1 MRMKEYGFRI
11 PFSPSTEKNR
21 RGVPNL
27 FDTAIPNSPPSQSSP
42 VKGEEVWNEIKTA
55 TLIKSHQPG
64 FLVRSANMTSRLLAT
79 VFTLSLLFSG
89 TAPAQQLPKSVTVGS
104 NPPGSLFYALAS
116 GLGKV
121 ISEASQMQAQVQPY
135 AGTSTFVPLFDSGEL
150 DFGVVNAVDM
160 GMVYQGQKLKVGG
173 RNPFPHVPSSRLIM
187 RGSPLRSSLI
197 VKKDSPIK
205 TIGDVKGKRVTGEY
219 PAQLA
224 VWYNVFGSLSNGGL
238 TWNDVKVVPV
248 PAVNEGVDALI
259 QGRADVTTHAIGSA
273 KVKEADAAV
282 GIRYIPLDCSKQG
295 EQRIKKAV
303 PGYYLSV
310 VKAGSSTGIVEDT
323 CAYTYDI
330 YLVGHK
336 ALPDAVVRNVLQA
349 IWINIEKLPQFH
361 PGFTEWTKDRAVDVD
376 VTMPYHPA
384 AIRFFKDQNAWPA
397 KMDDA
402 QQRLLALNP

>member
-1 MRMKEYGFRI
+1 MGRQFFYC
-11 PFSPSTEKNR
+11 
-21 RGVPNL
+21 
-27 FDTAIPNSPPSQSSP
+27 
-42 VKGEEVWNEIKTA
+42 
-55 TLIKSHQPG
+55 
-64 FLVRSANMTSRLLAT
+64 LVLAT
-79 VFTLSLLFSG
+79 FLFATEG
-89 TAPAQQLPKSVTVGS
+89 RAQQLPKSVAIGS

-116 GLGKV
+116 GLAKV
-121 ISEASQMQAQVQPY
+121 VSEASPMQAQVQPY

-150 DFGVVNAVDM
+150 ELGVVNAVDM

-173 RNPFPHVPSSRLIM
+173 RNPFPHVPSSRLLM

-205 TIGDVKGKRVTGEY
+205 TIGDVKGRRVTGEY

-273 KVKEADAAV
+273 KVKEADAAI

-295 EQRIKKAV
+295 EARIKKAV

-310 VKAGSSTGIVEDT
+310 VKAG
-323 CAYTYDI
+323 
-330 YLVGHK
+330 
-336 ALPDAVVRNVLQA
+336 
-349 IWINIEKLPQFH
+349 
-361 PGFTEWTKDRAVDVD
+361 
-376 VTMPYHPA
+376 
-384 AIRFFKDQNAWPA
+384 
-397 KMDDA
+397 
-402 QQRLLALNP
+402 

>member
-1 MRMKEYGFRI
+1 MGRQFFYC
-11 PFSPSTEKNR
+11 
-21 RGVPNL
+21 
-27 FDTAIPNSPPSQSSP
+27 
-42 VKGEEVWNEIKTA
+42 
-55 TLIKSHQPG
+55 
-64 FLVRSANMTSRLLAT
+64 LVLAT
-79 VFTLSLLFSG
+79 FLFATDG
-89 TAPAQQLPKSVTVGS
+89 RAQQLPKSVAIGS

-116 GLGKV
+116 GMAKV
-121 ISEASQMQAQVQPY
+121 VSEASPMQAQVQPY

-150 DFGVVNAVDM
+150 DLGVVNAVDM

-173 RNPFPHVPSSRLIM
+173 RNPFPHVPSARLLM

-224 VWYNVFGSLSNGGL
+224 VWYNVFGSLANGGL

-248 PAVNEGVDALI
+248 PAVNEGVDALV
-259 QGRADVTTHAIGSA
+259 QGRADVTTHAIGTA

-282 GIRYIPLDCSKQG
+282 GVRYIPLDCSKQG
-295 EQRIKKAV
+295 EERIKKAV

-349 IWINIEKLPQFH
+349 IWVNVEKLPQFH
-361 PGFTEWTKDRAVDVD
+361 PGFAEWTKVRAVDPE
-376 VTMPYHPA
+376 VTIPYHPA
-384 AIRFFKDQNAWPA
+384 AIRYFKDSGVWSA
-397 KMDDA
+397 KMDEA
-402 QQRLLALNP
+402 QKKLLALSP

>member
-1 MRMKEYGFRI
+1 LIAALLSFA
-11 PFSPSTEKNR
+11 
-21 RGVPNL
+21 GVL
-27 FDTAIPNSPPSQSSP
+27 
-42 VKGEEVWNEIKTA
+42 E
-55 TLIKSHQPG
+55 
-64 FLVRSANMTSRLLAT
+64 
-79 VFTLSLLFSG
+79 
-89 TAPAQQLPKSVTVGS
+89 AQQLPKSVAIGS

-116 GLGKV
+116 GLAKV
-121 ISEASQMQAQVQPY
+121 VSDSAAIQAQVQPY
-135 AGTSTFVPLFDSGEL
+135 AGTSTFVPLFDTGEL

-173 RNPFPHVPSSRLIM
+173 RNPFPHVASSRLIM

-205 TIGDVKGKRVTGEY
+205 TIADVKGKRVTGEY

-224 VWYNVFGSLSNGGL
+224 VWYNVFGALSNGGL

-282 GIRYIPLDCSKQG
+282 GIRYVPLDCSPQG
-295 EQRIKKAV
+295 AARIKKAV
-303 PGYYLSV
+303 PGYYLST
-310 VKAGSSTGIVEDT
+310 VKAGASTGIVEDT
-323 CAYTYDI
+323 CTYTYDI

-336 ALPDAVVRNVLQA
+336 ALPDAVVRSVLQA
-349 IWINIEKLPQFH
+349 IWVNIEKLPQFH
-361 PGFTEWTKDRAVDVD
+361 PGFAEWTKQRAVDPE

-384 AIRFFKDQNAWPA
+384 AIRFFKDNNGWPA
-397 KMDDA
+397 KMDA
-402 QQRLLALNP
+402 EQKKLLALNP

>member
-1 MRMKEYGFRI
+1 MFR
-11 PFSPSTEKNR
+11 P
-21 RGVPNL
+21 
-27 FDTAIPNSPPSQSSP
+27 
-42 VKGEEVWNEIKTA
+42 A
-55 TLIKSHQPG
+55 T
-64 FLVRSANMTSRLLAT
+64 R
-79 VFTLSLLFSG
+79 SLLLLVG
-89 TAPAQQLPKSVTVGS
+89 LLTASASSAQPLPKSIAIGS

-116 GLGKV
+116 GLAKV
-121 ISEASQMQAQVQPY
+121 ISEASPMQAQVQPY

-150 DFGVVNAVDM
+150 ELGVVNAVDM

-173 RNPFPHVPSSRLIM
+173 RNPFPHVPSSRLLW

-205 TIGDVKGKRVTGEY
+205 TISEVKGKRVTGEY

-224 VWYNVFGSLSNGGL
+224 VWYNVFGSLSNAGL

-273 KVKEADAAV
+273 KVKEADAAI

-295 EQRIKKAV
+295 EERIKKAV

-330 YLVGHK
+330 YLVGPK
-336 ALPDAVVRNVLQA
+336 TLPDAVVRNVLQA
-349 IWINIEKLPQFH
+349 IWVNVEKLPQFH
-361 PGFTEWTKDRAVDVD
+361 PGFAEWTKARAVDLD
-376 VTMPYHPA
+376 VTLPYHPA
-384 AIRFFKDQNAWPA
+384 AIRFFKDSGVWPA
-397 KMDDA
+397 KMDAA
-402 QQRLLALNP
+402 QKRLLAINP

>member
-1 MRMKEYGFRI
+1 MRRRSFY
-11 PFSPSTEKNR
+11 FS
-21 RGVPNL
+21 L
-27 FDTAIPNSPPSQSSP
+27 I
-42 VKGEEVWNEIKTA
+42 A
-55 TLIKSHQPG
+55 T
-64 FLVRSANMTSRLLAT
+64 T
-79 VFTLSLLFSG
+79 LLFS
-89 TAPAQQLPKSVTVGS
+89 AASVFAQPLPKSVAIGS

-116 GLGKV
+116 GLAKV
-121 ISEASQMQAQVQPY
+121 ISEATPMQSQVQPY
-135 AGTSTFVPLFDSGEL
+135 AGTSTFVPLLDSGEL
-150 DFGVVNAVDM
+150 EMGVVNAVDM

-173 RNPFPHVPSSRLIM
+173 RNPYPHVASSRLLM

-238 TWNDVKVVPV
+238 SWSDVKVVPV

-273 KVKEADAAV
+273 KVKEADAAIGV
-282 GIRYIPLDCSKQG
+282 RYIPLDCSKQG
-295 EQRIKKAV
+295 EARIKKAV

-349 IWINIEKLPQFH
+349 IWINVEKLPQFH
-361 PGFTEWTKDRAVDVD
+361 PGFVEWTKARAVDPE
-376 VTMPYHPA
+376 VTLPYHPA
-384 AIRFFKDQNAWPA
+384 AIRFFKDNNVWPA
-397 KMDDA
+397 KMDEA
-402 QQRLLALNP
+402 QKKLLAMNP

>member
-1 MRMKEYGFRI
+1 MGRQFFYC
-11 PFSPSTEKNR
+11 
-21 RGVPNL
+21 
-27 FDTAIPNSPPSQSSP
+27 
-42 VKGEEVWNEIKTA
+42 
-55 TLIKSHQPG
+55 
-64 FLVRSANMTSRLLAT
+64 LVLAT
-79 VFTLSLLFSG
+79 FLFATEG
-89 TAPAQQLPKSVTVGS
+89 RAQQLPKSVAIGS

-116 GLGKV
+116 GLAKV
-121 ISEASQMQAQVQPY
+121 VSEASPMQAQVQPY

-150 DFGVVNAVDM
+150 ELGVVNAVDM

-173 RNPFPHVPSSRLIM
+173 RNPFPHVPSSRLLM

-273 KVKEADAAV
+273 KVKEADAAI

-295 EQRIKKAV
+295 ESRIKKAV

-349 IWINIEKLPQFH
+349 IWVNVEKLPQFH
-361 PGFTEWTKDRAVDVD
+361 PGFAEWTRARAVDPE
-376 VTMPYHPA
+376 VTIPYHPA
-384 AIRFFKDQNAWPA
+384 AIRYFKDSGAWSA
-397 KMDDA
+397 KMDEA
-402 QQRLLALNP
+402 QKKLLAMNP

>member
-1 MRMKEYGFRI
+1 MGRQFFYC
-11 PFSPSTEKNR
+11 
-21 RGVPNL
+21 
-27 FDTAIPNSPPSQSSP
+27 
-42 VKGEEVWNEIKTA
+42 
-55 TLIKSHQPG
+55 
-64 FLVRSANMTSRLLAT
+64 LVLAT
-79 VFTLSLLFSG
+79 FLFATDG
-89 TAPAQQLPKSVTVGS
+89 RAQQLPKSVAIGS

-116 GLGKV
+116 GLAKV
-121 ISEASQMQAQVQPY
+121 VSEASPIQAQVQPY

-150 DFGVVNAVDM
+150 DLGVVNAVDL

-173 RNPFPHVPSSRLIM
+173 RNPFPHVPSARLLM

-224 VWYNVFGSLSNGGL
+224 VWYNVFGALSNGGL

-248 PAVNEGVDALI
+248 PGVNEGVDALI
-259 QGRADVTTHAIGSA
+259 QGRADVTTHAIGTA

-282 GIRYIPLDCSKQG
+282 GVRYIPLDCSKQG
-295 EQRIKKAV
+295 EERIKKAV

-349 IWINIEKLPQFH
+349 IWVNVEKLPQFH
-361 PGFTEWTKDRAVDVD
+361 PGFAEWTKVRAVDPD
-376 VTMPYHPA
+376 VTIPYHPA
-384 AIRFFKDQNAWPA
+384 AIRYFKDSGVWSA
-397 KMDDA
+397 KMDEA
-402 QQRLLALNP
+402 QKKLLALNP